1 MPRRKSIYSLPKLK
15 LKQKTVFAIASLISF
30 AFMALSIGAII
41 SSSEKIAFWR
51 ELLFG
56 NLGWMFIFMPLV
68 FLSMGLVLLKLKWS
82 IAQPNL
88 LVGMITMMVGAMGL
102 LGAASERAGG
112 RLGFGMWSELSGLVS
127 PMIAAGILAVG
138 VVIGLVVA
146 TNASLTDIFG
156 IFGSMFKA
164 VGGIFSKANKAS
176 SFGTNLNEPKIKLS
190 GVDEESP
197 KVKTVD
203 RKKEVSDRG
212 PLPEML
218 IATVA
223 GQTRVWKY
231 PPYNLLSDKSGAPA
245 DRGDVK
251 KNAASIERAL
261 ESFGIQARVA
271 EVNGGPAV
279 TQYALELATGTKI
292 TKITNLQHDIALALA
307 TRTGTVRIEAPIPGK
322 SLVGIEVP
330 NQSLEMVTLKTLLT
344 SEEMS
349 KHRSKLA
356 VALGRDTA
364 SHPVIVD
371 LDRMPHALVAG
382 TTGSG
387 KSVLMNSILCSL
399 LFRNTPDELKLILID
414 PKRVE
419 MDGYNGIPHLLSPVI
434 VEPKQILSALK
445 WVEQEMDRRYKLF
458 QQVGARN
465 ISSYNEMSGFQSLP
479 YIVVM
484 IDELAD
490 LMMMAAAE
498 VEASITR
505 LAQLARATG
514 IHLILATQRPSTDVI
529 TGLMKANIPCRIAF
543 NVSSMV
549 DSRVILDQPGAEK
562 LLGRGDMLYLPPD
575 ASKPMRIQGV
585 WVQDSEISSLVN
597 YIKEIGVGPQ
607 YTSEVTE
614 MQVKT
619 NGRGRSSI
627 GAGDGEDRDNL
638 FDEAA
643 ALCAGAETVSATLFQ
658 RRLKVGYARA
668 ARILDELEQ
677 AGIVG
682 PADGSKPREVLVR
695 NVDEALGRSSG
706 IAESE
711 Y

>member
-1 MPRRKSIYSLPKLK
+1 MVSQSD
-15 LKQKTVFAIASLISF
+15 
-30 AFMALSIGAII
+30 
-41 SSSEKIAFWR
+41 KIAFWR
-51 ELLFG
+51 DFLFG
-56 NLGWMFIFMPLV
+56 NMGWVFLATPLV
-68 FLSMGLVLLKLKWS
+68 FLSIGLVLLKLKWS
-82 IAQPNL
+82 VAQPNL
-88 LVGMITMMVGAMGL
+88 LVGMIAMMIGTMGL
-102 LGAASERAGG
+102 LGAVSERAGG
-112 RLGFGMWSELSGLVS
+112 VWGRGMWVELSGLVS
-127 PMIAAGILAVG
+127 PMIAGGIFVVG
-138 VVIGLVVA
+138 VVIGVVVA
-146 TNASLTDIFG
+146 TNASLTEILGVFSG
-156 IFGSMFKA
+156 MFKG
-164 VGGIFSKANKAS
+164 VMGMFGMFKKAP
-176 SFGTNLNEPKIKLS
+176 SFGTNLNEPKMKMSGMDDEVIRAKLP
-190 GVDEESP
+190 E
-197 KVKTVD
+197 K
-203 RKKEVSDRG
+203 KKEVAEKG
-212 PLPEML
+212 VLPETL

-231 PPYNLLSDKSGAPA
+231 PPYNLLTDKSGAPA

-307 TRTGTVRIEAPIPGK
+307 TRTGTVRVEAPIPGK

-330 NQSLEMVTLKTLLT
+330 NQSLEMVTLKSILT
-344 SEEMS
+344 SDEMS
-349 KHRSKLA
+349 KHKSKLA
-356 VALGRDTA
+356 VCLGKDTA

-371 LDRMPHALVAG
+371 IDRMPHSLVAG

-445 WVEQEMDRRYKLF
+445 WVEQEMDRRYKVF

-465 ISSYNEMSGFQSLP
+465 IASYNEMSGFQSLP

-585 WVQDSEISSLVN
+585 LVQDAEITGLVN
-597 YIKEIGVGPQ
+597 YIKEMGVGPQ
-607 YTSEVTE
+607 YTAEVTE
-614 MQVKT
+614 MPVSRSGG
-619 NGRGRSSI
+619 GRGSRSM
-627 GAGDGEDRDNL
+627 GGDTGDRDDL
-638 FDEAA
+638 FEEAA
-643 ALCAGAETVSATLFQ
+643 ALCAGADTVSATLFQ

-682 PADGSKPREVLVR
+682 PADGSKAREVLVR

-706 IAESE
+706 ISE
-711 Y
+711 PETY